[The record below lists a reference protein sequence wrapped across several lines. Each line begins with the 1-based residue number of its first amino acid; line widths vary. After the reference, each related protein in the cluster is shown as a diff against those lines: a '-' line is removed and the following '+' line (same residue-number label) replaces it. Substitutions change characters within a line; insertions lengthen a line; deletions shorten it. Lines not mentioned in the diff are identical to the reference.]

1 MVALSPLAG
10 AGWQFF
16 TSNGVPLAGGKLFT
30 YSAGTT
36 TPRATFTSSS
46 GGTAHANPIILDSAG
61 RVPSEVWLT
70 ASAAYKFTLKT
81 AVDVEIWTKDDI
93 SGIATAADLDGYVT
107 KAELASTASGE
118 GGDLVGLTDGG
129 TVQDFV
135 DYQPFAIREGSV
147 LTPNGADWTSTINA
161 ALAANLRVNVPQLR
175 GSGTGARY
183 GISGNGIRI
192 VQNGTWLSFDADARL
207 VPFNSTAPTYCIR
220 AEGEAPTLWFAL
232 SANTIEGTITFQLA
246 SLPAGWA
253 VGDWVEMRD
262 DTVITG
268 CPNAR
273 NAKQACLRQIEAIT
287 GPGPVT
293 ITVHKPLPYS
303 FTTAANASV
312 GKPTMVENI
321 IIERPTLNDEEF
333 GNNLIKFPIYLK
345 YVANAKI
352 IEPVAFGSKQPYAA
366 DIVAGDYIKLNNC
379 IDIDIYDPR
388 MTHGGYYGVSII
400 NMCEDIRI
408 DQGVMTDVRH
418 AVSVVWGAVDDYG
431 QPINVAT
438 YGMRS
443 FATSLSGY
451 DTHDVGREITF
462 SYCMSE
468 GSADDGFQIRTT
480 NVILDHCE
488 ALGAAIDGFSQ
499 ESGATGIEAI
509 GCVARDNG
517 RFGVN
522 WRYDGGVWIG
532 GRIINSGTIN
542 NRSGVIPI
550 SGGSGMWTAGGY
562 VGSGT
567 RFSQNTE
574 CIRVTTGND
583 MLIDG
588 VVAPADAKQTYFLR
602 ANTGLNLGN
611 VRVKNSRIPGYANQ
625 LWSSLSGLQSVSP
638 QSSGN
643 ATTETATDRQGY
655 ATLVAGSVTIANT
668 AYRNYAG
675 GSGGLEPQRS
685 KITLTRTTNGGTLGA
700 LYVQPGTDG
709 VGFDIKSS
717 SALDTSTVRWE
728 MSQ

>member
-46 GGTAHANPIILDSAG
+46 GATPHANPIILDSAG

-93 SGIATAADLDGYVT
+93 FGIAAAADLDGYVT

-246 SLPAGWA
+246 SLPSGWA

-273 NAKQACLRQIEAIT
+273 NAKQACLRQIEAISGT
-287 GPGPVT
+287 GPVT
-293 ITVHKPLPYS
+293 FTVHKPLPYS
-303 FTTAANASV
+303 FTTAANASA
-312 GKPTMVENI
+312 GKPTMIENI

-333 GNNLIKFPIYLK
+333 GNNLIQFPIFLK

-352 IEPVAFGSKQPYAA
+352 IAPVAFGSKQPYAP

-400 NMCEDIRI
+400 NMTEDVRI

-418 AVSVVWGAVDDYG
+418 GVSVVWGATGDYG
-431 QPINVAT
+431 QPINIAT

-443 FATSLSGY
+443 VATALSGY
-451 DTHDVGREITF
+451 DTHDTGREITF

-468 GSADDGFQIRTT
+468 GAGDDGFQIRTT

-499 ESGATGIEAI
+499 ETGATGIEAI

-532 GRIINSGTIN
+532 GRIINSGTAN
-542 NRSGVIPI
+542 NRSGVIPT
-550 SGGSGMWTAGGY
+550 SGGPGMWTAGGY

-588 VVAPADAKQTYFLR
+588 VIAPADAKQTYFLR

-611 VRVKNSRIPGYANQ
+611 VRVQNSRISGYANQ
-625 LWSSLSGLQSVSP
+625 LWSSISGLQSVSP

-643 ATTETATDRQGY
+643 ATTETAADRQGY

-668 AYRNYAG
+668 AFRNYAG

-700 LYVQPGTDG
+700 LYVQPGADG
-709 VGFDIKSS
+709 VGFDIKST
-717 SALDTSTVRWE
+717 SALDTSIVRWE